1 MTHGPLT
8 FYTGKESCLA
18 AKQAIPTMFSLQR
31 GWWKKKCIP
40 EGRAKSYGEKM
51 TRELPPGIRDR
62 AQRTFVTPFKG

>member
-1 MTHGPLT
+1 
-8 FYTGKESCLA
+8 
-18 AKQAIPTMFSLQR
+18 MFSLQR